1 MKLAKPEI
9 RKYEGKKFK
18 LKDQVLHFK
27 SLSIQHTFGDYEMPK
42 PKEESTAFLFH
53 FRKIVFHA
61 SFGSRGETNIEFVGH

>member
-42 PKEESTAFLFH
+42 PKEERTVFLF
-53 FRKIVFHA
+53 FF
-61 SFGSRGETNIEFVGH
+61 